1 MSETIEAPN
10 TNIPYIDKT
19 RIVSRAATISI
30 LADSVTTGRDA
41 EAAFKRRSQL
51 RSLRPHA
58 SRP

>member
-1 MSETIEAPN
+1 MSETIEALN

>member
-1 MSETIEAPN
+1 VVRDLPPAGRAAEGP
-10 TNIPYIDKT
+10 PVHC
-19 RIVSRAATISI
+19 IVSRAATISI